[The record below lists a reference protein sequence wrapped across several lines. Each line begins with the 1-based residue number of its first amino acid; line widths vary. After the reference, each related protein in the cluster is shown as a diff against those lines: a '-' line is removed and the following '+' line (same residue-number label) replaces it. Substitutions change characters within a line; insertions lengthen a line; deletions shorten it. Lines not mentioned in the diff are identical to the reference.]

1 MRDRFVSRWAG
12 VLISLVGIVATVWL
26 AVTGQLGLYIH
37 PRYYVFTTVMAVIA
51 AVFTIAAFAVVPG
64 SDPERDEE
72 HGSDHRDDDG
82 HDHDHDHDDGHG
94 HGHDDRDHHGHD
106 HDHREQDEREP
117 GAGRRGGRT
126 AAVVGSVLVTVLT
139 TGALLVLPPATLTT
153 STVDQRDLNASVAGP
168 AGVESADLIGGDYS
182 TFTVKDWASLIR
194 QGAGEDFFAGTSA
207 TLTGFVT
214 PDPDDPENVFYVAR
228 FVVTCCAVDAQPV
241 GVAVYSPDWASRF
254 PVDSWVTV
262 TGPFG
267 ANPSLASLQ
276 TIAITP
282 DAVEP
287 TEQPSEPYVY

>member
-12 VLISLVGIVATVWL
+12 VLLSLVGIVATVWL
-26 AVTGQLGLYIH
+26 AATGQLGLYIH
-37 PRYYVFTTVMAVIA
+37 PRYYVFTTVMAVTA
-51 AVFTIAAFAVVPG
+51 AVFTVAAFAIVPASG
-64 SDPERDEE
+64 PARDEE
-72 HGSDHRDDDG
+72 RELGDEHEHDHHHHG
-82 HDHDHDHDDGHG
+82 HDHDHDHDE
-94 HGHDDRDHHGHD
+94 HDEHDEHGHD
-106 HDHREQDEREP
+106 HHERDGHDTP
-117 GAGRRGGRT
+117 SGQAGRRT

-168 AGVESADLIGGDYS
+168 AAVESADLIGGDYS

-194 QGAGEDFFAGTSA
+194 QGADEDFFADKSA

-214 PDPDDPENVFYVAR
+214 PDPDDPDNVFYVAR

-282 DAVEP
+282 EAINP
-287 TEQPSEPYVY
+287 TEQPNEPYVY

>member
-1 MRDRFVSRWAG
+1 MSRWVG
-12 VLISLVGIVATVWL
+12 VLISLVGIMATVWL

-37 PRYYVFTTVMAVIA
+37 PRYYLFTTVMAVIA

-64 SDPERDEE
+64 SDPDGEE
-72 HGSDHRDDDG
+72 EPGADRQGNEH
-82 HDHDHDHDDGHG
+82 HDHHDHHDGDDHALEHAHGHG
-94 HGHDDRDHHGHD
+94 HGHD
-106 HDHREQDEREP
+106 ERP
-117 GAGRRGGRT
+117 GRRGGRT
-126 AAVVGSVLVTVLT
+126 AAVMGSVLVTVLT

-182 TFTVKDWASLIR
+182 TYTVKDWASLIR
-194 QGAGEDFFAGTSA
+194 QGAGEDFFAGKSA

-282 DAVEP
+282 DAVEA

>member
-1 MRDRFVSRWAG
+1 M
-12 VLISLVGIVATVWL
+12 LLSLVGIVATVWL
-26 AVTGQLGLYIH
+26 AATGQLGLYIH

-51 AVFTIAAFAVVPG
+51 AVFTVAAFAIVPESG
-64 SDPERDEE
+64 PARDEE
-72 HGSDHRDDDG
+72 RELGDVHDHG
-82 HDHDHDHDDGHG
+82 DHDHDHEHEHG
-94 HGHDDRDHHGHD
+94 DHEHEHEHDAPSR
-106 HDHREQDEREP
+106 Q
-117 GAGRRGGRT
+117 AGGRT

-168 AGVESADLIGGDYS
+168 AAVESADLLGGDYS

-194 QGAGEDFFAGTSA
+194 QGADEEFFADKSA

-282 DAVEP
+282 DAVNP
-287 TEQPSEPYVY
+287 TEQPNEPYVY